1 MIELDK
7 SLSTLVDKLNE
18 LVASNSGDAINLAL
32 TMTKIDCIQGVCT
45 MVLLAVL
52 SVATYFV
59 AAWACKKGIKIEAE
73 AKKDWKHSDDSSNYY
88 FVMAIFCAISI
99 VLAFVALSML
109 TDVYMWIGLVDP
121 KIALAKKIMLT
132 VLK

>member
-7 SLSTLVDKLNE
+7 SLSTIVDKLNE

-32 TMTKIDCIQGVCT
+32 TMTKMDCVQSIIT
-45 MVLLAVL
+45 MVMFAIL
-52 SVATYFV
+52 SVVTYKC
-59 AAWACKKGIKIEAE
+59 ASYCLAKGMEEEAITKKERRYC
-73 AKKDWKHSDDSSNYY
+73 DDSGSYY
-88 FVMAIFCAISI
+88 FIAGITGLFSAIFTLI
-99 VLAFVALSML
+99 ALLML